1 MRVIAGSARSV
12 PLVAPRGKDVTRPTT
27 DKIKETLFN
36 ILNFDLP
43 GSNFLDLFAGS
54 GGIGIEALSRGA
66 EYVAFVDNSKD
77 AADCINYNLKHT
89 KLDSKGQLL
98 KTDYLRAIA
107 TLESM
112 GKKFEFVFMDPPYEE
127 YLEKNVLERL
137 SASDIIDK
145 ETVII
150 VEASDHTDFSYVDD
164 LGYTID
170 RIKNYK
176 SKMHVFMHRNN

>member
-1 MRVIAGSARSV
+1 
-12 PLVAPRGKDVTRPTT
+12 
-27 DKIKETLFN
+27 
-36 ILNFDLP
+36 
-43 GSNFLDLFAGS
+43 
-54 GGIGIEALSRGA
+54 
-66 EYVAFVDNSKD
+66 
-77 AADCINYNLKHT
+77 
-89 KLDSKGQLL
+89 
-98 KTDYLRAIA
+98 
-107 TLESM
+107 M